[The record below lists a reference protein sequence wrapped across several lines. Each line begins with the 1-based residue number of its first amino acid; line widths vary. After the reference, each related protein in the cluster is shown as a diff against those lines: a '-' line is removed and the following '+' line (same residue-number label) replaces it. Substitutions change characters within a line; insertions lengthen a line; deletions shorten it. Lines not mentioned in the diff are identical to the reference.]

1 MLLGRCLLSTF
12 LVLSAGAVIAGNLP
26 APNPFL
32 ADSHNAMAHND
43 PAQQDAV
50 ALAGPSGPSRQ
61 LSPEEIQYLHTGP
74 AHFGQ
79 VVSGVYSDG
88 RRVFWGNGIDR
99 IVKVDYESYELI
111 DEYRFPGTE
120 YYDETRADASIEKF
134 DDNNSGFFALV
145 HAFREASK
153 LRDLANLYTV
163 LDRDHRTCHGLEHDV

>member
-1 MLLGRCLLSTF
+1 MLLSRCLFSTF
-12 LVLSAGAVIAGNLP
+12 LVLSTGAVIAGNLA

-50 ALAGPSGPSRQ
+50 ALPGPSGPSRQ

-79 VVSGVYSDG
+79 VVSGVYPDG

-120 YYDETRADASIEKF
+120 HYDEARADASIEKF
-134 DDNNSGFFALV
+134 DDTSCVDDG
-145 HAFREASK
+145 S
-153 LRDLANLYTV
+153 
-163 LDRDHRTCHGLEHDV
+163 